1 MFYTSKFVSI
11 LCSDPINARKVLL
24 TTACIG
30 GATSSAFPRRY
41 TVAVTSRRKSQYR
54 TYRPIDGVDVLHE
67 VWATS
72 VEAFQN

>member
-11 LCSDPINARKVLL
+11 LCSYPTNARTVLL

-30 GATSSAFPRRY
+30 GAKSSAFPHPY